1 MARLQLFEV
10 AAILHPE
17 EKGKGDSELI
27 LKPKWKMAKS
37 DKIAAQLVV
46 RSLDEKYE
54 QMLDRIDILV
64 RPF

>member
-1 MARLQLFEV
+1 MAKLQLFEV

-17 EKGKGDSELI
+17 KDKGDSELI
-27 LKPKWKMAKS
+27 LKPKWKMALS

-46 RSLDEKYE
+46 RSLDDKYE